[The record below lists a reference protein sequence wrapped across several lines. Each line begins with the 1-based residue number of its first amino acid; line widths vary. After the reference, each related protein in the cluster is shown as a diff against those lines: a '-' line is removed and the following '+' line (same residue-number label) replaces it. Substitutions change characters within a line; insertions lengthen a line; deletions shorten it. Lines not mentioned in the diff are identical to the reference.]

1 MTREGYAKAYQSG
14 FDRTMRF
21 LISHGL
27 SGDYA
32 RDIAQAAWARG
43 WERLD
48 QLRQEPM
55 IFTWVNTI
63 ALNFY
68 RRAIRSERAFQALPE
83 LSTSAG
89 PDLAAIDLRR
99 LLTFCR
105 PCDRNLLEEQMRG
118 ATAEEM
124 ARDLGVSE
132 TAVRIRLLRARRA
145 ARMAAE
151 KQRMHLAKERGLA
164 NQMQRSK
171 RVPAHQSSAHAA

>member
-1 MTREGYAKAYQSG
+1 MTRESYAKAYASG
-14 FDRTMRF
+14 FDRTTRF

-43 WERLD
+43 WERLN
-48 QLRQEPM
+48 QLRHETM
-55 IFTWVNTI
+55 VFTWVNTI

-68 RRAIRSERAFQALPE
+68 RRSIRNERAVQALPE
-83 LSTSAG
+83 LSTTAG

-105 PCDRNLLEEQMRG
+105 PCDRQLLEQQMHG

-124 ARDLGVSE
+124 AKDLGISE
-132 TAVRIRLLRARRA
+132 TAIRIRLLRARRA
-145 ARMAAE
+145 ARNAAE
-151 KQRMHLAKERGLA
+151 KQRVHLA
-164 NQMQRSK
+164 NQMQRGK
-171 RVPAHQSSAHAA
+171 MLTALTHSSATAA

>member
-1 MTREGYAKAYQSG
+1 MTREGYGQAYQTG
-14 FDRTMRF
+14 FDRTIRF

-32 RDIAQAAWARG
+32 RDVAQAAWARG

-48 QLRQEPM
+48 QLRNEPM
-55 IFTWVNTI
+55 VFTWVNTI

-68 RRAIRSERAFQALPE
+68 RRAIRNERALKTLPE
-83 LSTSAG
+83 LGVTAG
-89 PDLAAIDLRR
+89 PNLAAIDLRR

-105 PCDRNLLEEQMRG
+105 PCDRLLLEQQMRG

-124 ARDLGVSE
+124 ARELGVSE
-132 TAVRIRLLRARRA
+132 TAIRIRLLRARRA

-151 KQRMHLAKERGLA
+151 KQRIQLAKGLQLAKRRKPLAQTSA
-164 NQMQRSK
+164 N
-171 RVPAHQSSAHAA
+171 AA